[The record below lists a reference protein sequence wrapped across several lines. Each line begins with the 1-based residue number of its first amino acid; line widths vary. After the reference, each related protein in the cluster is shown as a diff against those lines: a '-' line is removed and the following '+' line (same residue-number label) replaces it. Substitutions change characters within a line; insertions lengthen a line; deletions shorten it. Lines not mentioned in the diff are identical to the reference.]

1 MIWKKSACIWLSL
14 DMYAVF
20 LSLNDNRTPEGLKL
34 LKYTLIWRKGILHM
48 NLFFILFILKDS

>member
-1 MIWKKSACIWLSL
+1 
-14 DMYAVF
+14 MYAVF

-48 NLFFILFILKDS
+48 NLLFILFILKGS